1 MIQFYCIKVVKLP
14 EILKGDEMIIRRDL
28 YLNKLI
34 KKQHN
39 GQVKIITGM
48 RRTGKSYLLFN
59 LFHQFLTENQID
71 ESHIIEIPLD
81 DRLYKELRDPDK
93 LLYEIRSRM
102 TDNQIYYII
111 LDEIQ
116 MVAEFEDVLNS
127 LLHIKNADIY
137 VSGSNSKFLSKDIIT
152 EFRGRGDEI
161 RVHPLSFKEF
171 ISVFQGTKEEAW
183 NDYYTYGGLPLTL
196 YYESH
201 EDKSN
206 YLINQFKKV
215 YISDIVERNNI
226 RNTDELEELI
236 NILSSNIG
244 SLTNPKKLSDT
255 FSSVKGTKL
264 SQATIKAYLD
274 YLEDSFLINK
284 SLRYDVK
291 GKKYISTPSKYYFTD
306 LGLRNGRLNF
316 RQQEENHI
324 MENIIYNELLSRGF
338 NVDVGVVEVRELK
351 DGHSLRKQLEIDF
364 IATNGNK
371 KYYIQ
376 SAFDM
381 RQEAKKVQEKRSLRI
396 VPDSFKKIIVVRDD
410 IKIKRDDDGIVTMSI
425 FDFLLDDLSLDY

>member
-1 MIQFYCIKVVKLP
+1 MVKLP
-14 EILKGDEMIIRRDL
+14 KILKGDKMIIKRDL
-28 YLNKLI
+28 YLNKLV

-48 RRTGKSYLLFN
+48 RRTGKSYLLFH
-59 LFHQFLTENQID
+59 LFHQYLIENQID

-81 DRLYKELRDPDK
+81 DRLNKELRDPDK

-171 ISVFQGTKEEAW
+171 ISVFQGTKQEAW

-236 NILSSNIG
+236 NILSSSIG

-255 FSSVKGTKL
+255 FNSVKGIKL
-264 SQATIKAYLD
+264 SQATIKTYID

-324 MENIIYNELLSRGF
+324 MENIIYNELLCRGF

-410 IKIKRDDDGIVTMSI
+410 IMIKRDDDGIVTMSI

>member
-1 MIQFYCIKVVKLP
+1 
-14 EILKGDEMIIRRDL
+14 MIIRRDL

-48 RRTGKSYLLFN
+48 RRTGKSYLLFQ
-59 LFHQFLTENQID
+59 LFHQYLTENQID

-206 YLINQFKKV
+206 YLMNQFKKV

-255 FSSVKGTKL
+255 FNSVKGIKL
-264 SQATIKAYLD
+264 SQATIKTYLD

-338 NVDVGVVEVRELK
+338 NVDVGVVEVRELE

-376 SAFDM
+376 SAFEM

>member
-1 MIQFYCIKVVKLP
+1 
-14 EILKGDEMIIRRDL
+14 MIIKRDL

-34 KKQHN
+34 QKQHN
-39 GQVKIITGM
+39 GLVKIITGM
-48 RRTGKSYLLFN
+48 RRVGKSYLLFQ
-59 LFHQFLTENQID
+59 LFHQYLIDSHID

-81 DRLYKELRDPDK
+81 DRQYKELRDPDR
-93 LLYEIRSRM
+93 LLDEIRTRM

-116 MVAEFEDVLNS
+116 MVEEFEDVLNS
-127 LLHIKNADIY
+127 LLHLKNADIY
-137 VSGSNSKFLSKDIIT
+137 VSGSNSKFLSRDIIT

-161 RVHPLSFKEF
+161 RIYPLSFREF
-171 ISVFQGTKEEAW
+171 ISVYQGTKEEAW
-183 NDYYTYGGLPLTL
+183 NDFYTYGGLPLTL
-196 YYESH
+196 TYKTH
-201 EDKSN
+201 EDKSG
-206 YLINQFKKV
+206 YLVNQFKKV

-226 RNTDELEELI
+226 RNTNELEELI

-255 FSSVKGTKL
+255 FNTKKGVKL
-264 SQATIKAYLD
+264 SQATIKSYLD

-324 MENIIYNELLSRGF
+324 MENIIYNELLMRGY
-338 NVDVGVVEVRELK
+338 NVDVGIVEVRELI

-364 IATNGNK
+364 IANNGNK

-376 SAFDM
+376 SAFNM
-381 RQEAKKVQEKRSLRI
+381 REKEKEIQEKRSLI
-396 VPDSFKKIIVVRDD
+396 SVPDSFKKIIVVRDD

-425 FDFLLDDLSLDY
+425 FDFLLDDSSLDY

>member
-1 MIQFYCIKVVKLP
+1 
-14 EILKGDEMIIRRDL
+14 MIIRRDL

-48 RRTGKSYLLFN
+48 RRAGKSYLLFN
-59 LFHQFLTENQID
+59 LFHQYLTENQID

-127 LLHIKNADIY
+127 LLHIKNVDIY

-255 FSSVKGTKL
+255 FNSVKGIKL
-264 SQATIKAYLD
+264 SQATIKTYLD

-381 RQEAKKVQEKRSLRI
+381 RQEAKKIQEKRSLRI

>member
-1 MIQFYCIKVVKLP
+1 
-14 EILKGDEMIIRRDL
+14 MIIRRDL

-48 RRTGKSYLLFN
+48 RRTGKSYLLFQ
-59 LFHQFLTENQID
+59 LFHQYLTENQID

-244 SLTNPKKLSDT
+244 TLTNPKKLSDT
-255 FSSVKGTKL
+255 FNRVKGIKL
-264 SQATIKAYLD
+264 SQATIKTYLE

-324 MENIIYNELLSRGF
+324 MENIVYNELLSRGF

-351 DGHSLRKQLEIDF
+351 DGHSLRKQFEIDF
-364 IATNGNK
+364 IATNGDK

>member
-1 MIQFYCIKVVKLP
+1 
-14 EILKGDEMIIRRDL
+14 MIIKRDL

-48 RRTGKSYLLFN
+48 RRTGKSYLLFH
-59 LFHQFLTENQID
+59 LFHQHLTENQID

-102 TDNQIYYII
+102 TDNQVYYII

-171 ISVFQGTKEEAW
+171 ISVFQGTKQEAW

-236 NILSSNIG
+236 NILSSSIG

-255 FSSVKGTKL
+255 FNSVKGIKL
-264 SQATIKAYLD
+264 SQATIKTYLD

-338 NVDVGVVEVRELK
+338 NVDIGVVEVRELK

-364 IATNGNK
+364 IATKGNK

-381 RQEAKKVQEKRSLRI
+381 RQEAKIVKEKRSLRI

>member
-1 MIQFYCIKVVKLP
+1 MVKLP
-14 EILKGDEMIIRRDL
+14 KILKGDKMIIKRDL

-48 RRTGKSYLLFN
+48 RRTGKSYLLFH
-59 LFHQFLTENQID
+59 LFHQYLTENRID

-116 MVAEFEDVLNS
+116 MVAEFEDILNS

-171 ISVFQGTKEEAW
+171 ISVFQGTKQEAW

-236 NILSSNIG
+236 NILSLSIG

-255 FSSVKGTKL
+255 FNSVKGIKL
-264 SQATIKAYLD
+264 SQATIKTYLD

-324 MENIIYNELLSRGF
+324 MENIIYNELLCRGF

-364 IATNGNK
+364 IATSGNK

-381 RQEAKKVQEKRSLRI
+381 RQDAKKVQEKRSLRI

>member
-1 MIQFYCIKVVKLP
+1 
-14 EILKGDEMIIRRDL
+14 
-28 YLNKLI
+28 
-34 KKQHN
+34 
-39 GQVKIITGM
+39 VKIVTGM
-48 RRTGKSYLLFN
+48 RRTGKSYLLFH
-59 LFHQFLTENQID
+59 LFHQYLLENHIQ
-71 ESHIIEIPLD
+71 ESHIIEIPFD
-81 DRLYKELRDPDK
+81 NRLYKALRDPDK
-93 LLYEIRSRM
+93 LLDEIRSRII
-102 TDNQIYYII
+102 DDEIYYII

-116 MVAEFEDVLNS
+116 MVTEFEDVLNS

-161 RVHPLSFKEF
+161 RVYPLSFKEF

-196 YYESH
+196 SYTSH

-206 YLINQFKKV
+206 YLVNQFKKV

-226 RNTDELEELI
+226 KNTDELEELI

-244 SLTNPKKLSDT
+244 SLTNPKKLSDSFNSIKGIKISQVT
-255 FSSVKGTKL
+255 VK
-264 SQATIKAYLD
+264 SYLD

-324 MENIIYNELLSRGF
+324 MENIIYNELKIRGF
-338 NVDVGVVEVRELK
+338 NVDVGIVEIREQK
-351 DGHSLRKQLEIDF
+351 DGHNLRKQLEIDF
-364 IATNGNK
+364 IATSGNK

-376 SAFDM
+376 SALDM
-381 RQEAKKVQEKRSLRI
+381 RSEDKKIQEKRSLI
-396 VPDSFKKIIVVRDD
+396 SVPDSFKKIIVVRDD

-425 FDFLLDDLSLDY
+425 FDFLLDDSSLDY

>member
-1 MIQFYCIKVVKLP
+1 MVKLP
-14 EILKGDEMIIRRDL
+14 KILKGDKMIIKRDL

-48 RRTGKSYLLFN
+48 RRTGKSYLLFH
-59 LFHQFLTENQID
+59 LFHQYLTENRID

-116 MVAEFEDVLNS
+116 MVAEFEDILNS

-137 VSGSNSKFLSKDIIT
+137 VSGSNFKFLSKDIIT

-171 ISVFQGTKEEAW
+171 ISVFQGTKQEAW

-236 NILSSNIG
+236 NILSSSIG

-255 FSSVKGTKL
+255 FNSVKGIKL
-264 SQATIKAYLD
+264 SQATIKTYLD

-324 MENIIYNELLSRGF
+324 MENIIYNELLCRGF

-364 IATNGNK
+364 IATSGNK

-381 RQEAKKVQEKRSLRI
+381 RQDAKKVQEKRSLRI

>member
-1 MIQFYCIKVVKLP
+1 MVKLP
-14 EILKGDEMIIRRDL
+14 KILKGDKMIIKRDL

-48 RRTGKSYLLFN
+48 RRTGKSYLLFH
-59 LFHQFLTENQID
+59 LFHQYLTENRID

-116 MVAEFEDVLNS
+116 MVAEFEDILNS

-171 ISVFQGTKEEAW
+171 ISVFQGTKQEAW

-236 NILSSNIG
+236 NILSSSIG

-255 FSSVKGTKL
+255 FNSVKGIKL
-264 SQATIKAYLD
+264 SQATIKTYLD

-324 MENIIYNELLSRGF
+324 MENIIYNELLCRGF

-364 IATNGNK
+364 IATSGNK

-381 RQEAKKVQEKRSLRI
+381 RQDAKKVQEKRSLRI